1 MVVSRWD
8 MAETESFTKQYRS
21 GIRQACAVISTHPA
35 VQQIGEPDYGETTV
49 RVNIVVEVPLP
60 NAWRAEGQSPYGVN
74 RFEEVCLD
82 FPPDFPLDPPEP
94 SLRPDFSRDLAHMQP
109 WLTQDGRPVPCI
121 QDGKMSEF
129 IHQEGVRGV
138 INQTVLWLDHAA
150 EGRLISEEQGW
161 EPTRRDQL
169 PDYIVA
175 DEDVLRR
182 YVDKRG
188 GYRFLQYHYLRNEK
202 AEGVD
207 ELYGQIIDKQT
218 PLSRESAKN
227 IFQEGPIGV
236 SGKLFGGMG
245 LALILWPGKQPS
257 GEPVICEKYAQ
268 ENVIDLASLKA
279 RASLYGCHR
288 ELTDG
293 LSRLSSS
300 VTGYDQA
307 GPFNLA
313 IIFCVRRPFN
323 LIGKTTPI
331 ELCAYFIDF
340 HAGEAFPNG
349 DATPVQPAGLREQIS
364 PTLLARLSGL
374 SDQGN
379 EDSHPSWALIGAGSL
394 GSKLALHMTRAGFAP
409 VSVVDNSTIS
419 PHNAARH
426 ALIPPPGDMQLRFL
440 DAKAR
445 LLSEAVAG
453 FSQTTTPFVHD
464 VVKVINTRSLSKDAW
479 PKGTWVIVN
488 TTASLRVRA
497 ALCAAGNNIRGR
509 VIESV
514 LYGGGKLGL
523 IATEGPHRNPGL
535 GDLFS
540 YFYAYCKSHASM
552 REILFGTGDHDLER
566 TTIGQGCG
574 SSTMRMSDGRISLF
588 GAASA
593 EYLLSKQRDGL
604 PDENG
609 ELLVGFLDQ
618 SGLGVSWHHVNV
630 PPFTVVEC
638 GNGEKWSVHISDEV
652 VTKIVQ
658 EVSLWPNAETG
669 GVLIGRQ
676 DEITQTFYVVDV
688 LSAPPDSTRSP
699 HEFVLGQEGIRK
711 SIDDYSEETNWTH
724 YCLGTWHSHLNPSG
738 PSGLDRQT
746 AQAIGLARLA
756 PSVLL
761 IHTPDGF
768 QALLAGGR
776 SRTDEQ

>member
-8 MAETESFTKQYRS
+8 MAEAASFTKQYRD
-21 GIRQACAVISTHPA
+21 GIRHACAVISAHPA
-35 VQQIGEPDYGETTV
+35 VHQIGEPDYGETTV

-60 NAWRAEGQSPYGVN
+60 NTWRAEGQSPNGVK

-82 FPPDFPLDPPEP
+82 FPLSFPLDPPEP

-129 IHQEGVRGV
+129 IHQEGIRGV

-150 EGRLISEEQGW
+150 EGRLINEKQGW
-161 EPTRRDQL
+161 EPTRRDQV
-169 PDYIVA
+169 PDYLVA
-175 DEDVLRR
+175 DEDALYR

-188 GYRFLQYHYLRNEK
+188 GYCFLQYQYLRNK
-202 AEGVD
+202 KTQGVD

-218 PLSRESAKN
+218 PLNRESAKN
-227 IFQEGPIGV
+227 IFKEGPIGA
-236 SGKLFGGMG
+236 SGKLFAGMG
-245 LALILWPGKQPS
+245 LALLVWPGKQPS
-257 GEPVICEKYAQ
+257 GEPVICGKYAP
-268 ENVIDLASLKA
+268 EDVVDLASLKA
-279 RASLYGCHR
+279 RASLYGCER
-288 ELTDG
+288 ELTGG
-293 LSRLSSS
+293 LSYLSSC
-300 VTGYDQA
+300 VTGYDPA

-313 IIFCVRRPFN
+313 IVFCVCRPFN

-340 HAGEAFPNG
+340 NAGEAFPDS
-349 DATPVQPAGLREQIS
+349 DATPVQPAGHREQIS
-364 PTLLARLSGL
+364 PTLLAKLSGL
-374 SDQGN
+374 NDQRNEGGN
-379 EDSHPSWALIGAGSL
+379 LSWALIGAGSL
-394 GSKLALHMTRAGFAP
+394 GSKLALHMARAGRAP

-426 ALIPPPGDMQLRFL
+426 ALIPPSGDMQLRFL

-445 LLSEAVAG
+445 LLSDAVAG
-453 FSQTTTPFVHD
+453 FSQTTVPLVHD
-464 VVKVINTRSLSKDAW
+464 VVKVINTRSLAKDAW
-479 PKGTWVIVN
+479 PRETWAIVN

-497 ALCAAGNNIRGR
+497 ALCAAGNNLRGR
-509 VIESV
+509 VIENV

-523 IATEGPHRNPGL
+523 ITTEGPQRNPGL

-540 YFYAYCKSHASM
+540 YFYTYCKSDTALLEM
-552 REILFGTGDHDLER
+552 LFGRGDYDLER
-566 TTIGQGCG
+566 TAIGQGCG

-593 EYLLSKQRDGL
+593 EYLLSRQRDGL
-604 PDENG
+604 PEESGEILIGLLDE
-609 ELLVGFLDQ
+609 
-618 SGLGVSWHHVNV
+618 SGLGVSWRHMNV
-630 PPFTVVEC
+630 PPFTIIEC
-638 GNGEKWSVHISDEV
+638 GNGEKWSIHISGEV
-652 VTKIVQ
+652 VTKIAQ
-658 EVSLWPNAETG
+658 EVSRWPSVETG

-676 DEITQTFYVVDV
+676 DEITKTFCVVDV
-688 LSAPPDSTRSP
+688 LFAPPDSTRSS
-699 HEFVLGQEGIRK
+699 HEFVLGQEGVRK
-711 SIDDYSEETNWTH
+711 NIEDYSEETNWTL

-746 AQAIGLARLA
+746 AKAIGLARLA

-768 QALLAGGR
+768 RALLADRLSGER
-776 SRTDEQ
+776 K